1 MRILLAS
8 DHTHL
13 PQRVGGAESSTH
25 DLALTLSETG
35 AEVGVLAAIDVTG
48 VLGLRNRVLRRV
60 FRQGGFPVDHV
71 MGYPVFRGHD
81 PTTAAPEMLRRF
93 RPDVVVVTS
102 GSYAPLARIFLDA
115 DVPTIVYLRD
125 VEQTAWGG
133 PLPNCP
139 TVAYVSNSEF
149 NATRLRAATGIDPVV
164 IPPMVRPQRVVTE
177 TTRTRVLFVNPVPQK
192 GVELVFRLAES
203 RPDIPFEVFEGWPL
217 LNQTRVELRKRAR
230 ALPNMMWH
238 GAVTDPRRLYRHAR
252 ILLMPSMWE
261 ESWGRTVTEAHCSGI
276 PALASSRGG
285 LCESV
290 GPGGVLMDHEAPLE
304 RWREA
309 LAQVWDDPGAYET
322 LSVAARRYSG
332 RPEIQPAF
340 LVARFRDFI
349 AQHLARCARQTL
361 GNGKFPQPSFVA
373 VDAQRALTPTK
384 VEGA

>member
-1 MRILLAS
+1 MRILLAT

-25 DLALTLSETG
+25 DLVLTLGETG
-35 AEVGVLAAIDVTG
+35 AEVAVLAAIDVTG

-71 MGYPVFRGHD
+71 MGYPVFRGYD

-102 GSYAPLARIFLDA
+102 GSYAPLAQVFLDA
-115 DVPTIVYLRD
+115 GVPTIVYLRD
-125 VEQTAWGG
+125 VELTAWGG
-133 PLPNCP
+133 PLPSCS
-139 TVAYVSNSEF
+139 TVAYVSNSQF
-149 NATRLRAATGIDPVV
+149 NATRLRAMTGIEPVV
-164 IPPMVRPQRVVTE
+164 IPPLVRPQRVVTE
-177 TTRTRVLFVNPVPQK
+177 TTRSRVLFVNPVPPK
-192 GVELVFRLAES
+192 GVDLVFRLAES

-217 LNQTRVELRKRAR
+217 LKQTRAELRRRAR

-238 GAVTDPRRLYRHAR
+238 AAVTDPRRLYRHAR

-285 LCESV
+285 LRESV
-290 GPGGVLMDHEAPLE
+290 GPGGILIDHEAPIE

-309 LAQVWDDPGAYET
+309 LAQMWDDPGVYET
-322 LSVAARRYSG
+322 LSVAARRYSA

-340 LVARFRDFI
+340 LVARFRELI
-349 AQHLARCARQTL
+349 VQYLAHCARQTM
-361 GNGKFPQPSFVA
+361 GHGKDPKPLFPA
-373 VDAQRALTPTK
+373 VNAQQALAPTRI
-384 VEGA
+384 EGS